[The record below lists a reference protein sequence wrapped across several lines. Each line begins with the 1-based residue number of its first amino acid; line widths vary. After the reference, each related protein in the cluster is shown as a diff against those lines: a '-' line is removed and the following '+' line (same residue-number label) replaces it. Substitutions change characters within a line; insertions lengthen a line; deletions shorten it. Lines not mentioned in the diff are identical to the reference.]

1 MIDGI
6 DLEGTYEI
14 VPARVLEKKEL
25 RVKALNDT
33 MAYRIDRCCV
43 DCAATAKHAPIE
55 VAKLRSA

>member
-25 RVKALNDT
+25 RVL
-33 MAYRIDRCCV
+33 
-43 DCAATAKHAPIE
+43 
-55 VAKLRSA
+55 